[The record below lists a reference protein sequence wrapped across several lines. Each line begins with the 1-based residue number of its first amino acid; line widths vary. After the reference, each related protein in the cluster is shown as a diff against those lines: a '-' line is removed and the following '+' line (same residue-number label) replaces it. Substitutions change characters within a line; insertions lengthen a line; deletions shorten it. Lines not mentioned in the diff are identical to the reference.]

1 MTKNTELGNYGTT
14 FQYSTF
20 GTYKL
25 YFSINEVYFYS
36 NCLCSVRLMQLPSV
50 TVSMHDNSM
59 AKPGSAIC
67 MYSVNVTLH
76 G

>member
-1 MTKNTELGNYGTT
+1 
-14 FQYSTF
+14 
-20 GTYKL
+20 
-25 YFSINEVYFYS
+25 
-36 NCLCSVRLMQLPSV
+36 MQLPSV